1 LLSKGCGSFGHL
13 ASPDAQVNSALDY
26 TLRSCDA
33 RFGSHRIK
41 FSVSC
46 LPTTRPESSD
56 PQRTDERRN
65 PGCHMYNLPAK
76 QDLPHNGAESIDFLA
91 GNRHGMPTSL

>member
-1 LLSKGCGSFGHL
+1 MKSCGFPVSNYATNQ
-13 ASPDAQVNSALDY
+13 ASEQ
-26 TLRSCDA
+26 
-33 RFGSHRIK
+33 RFSGKEPQQAGIISEQ
-41 FSVSC
+41 
-46 LPTTRPESSD
+46 PTIQTESSD

-65 PGCHMYNLPAK
+65 PRCHMHNVPAK